1 MLKFH
6 KVLLERQELETNNIL
21 FWIVALP
28 GTVDGVGKAADTL
41 VLVARDLANT
51 EYDDFPD
58 IQSEILDVCTKLF
71 DGQELTVP

>member
-6 KVLLERQELETNNIL
+6 QVLLYRQATGKKLTFY

-41 VLVARDLANT
+41 VLVAKDLANT

-58 IQSEILDVCTKLF
+58 IQSEILGVCTKLF
-71 DGQELTVP
+71 DGQ